1 MEQFGAEWPDYF
13 FMTVYAGLTLVDLQ
27 VQSLVSL
34 QFSNRLTIKYLV
46 CYSLN
51 SRVPLIKESLIK
63 QTLVT
68 TLASPFITNSNI
80 ISNSYLTTIGFDVA
94 LDALKNSQKVGYFS
108 RNSYT
113 YRYL

>member
-27 VQSLVSL
+27 VQSLVSF

-51 SRVPLIKESLIK
+51 SRVPLIK